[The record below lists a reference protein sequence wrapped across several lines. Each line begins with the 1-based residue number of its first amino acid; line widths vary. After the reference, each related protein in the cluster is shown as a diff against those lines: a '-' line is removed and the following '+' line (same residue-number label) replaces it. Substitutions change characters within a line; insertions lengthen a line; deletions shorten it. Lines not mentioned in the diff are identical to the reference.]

1 MLQLLLFAEE
11 EEKTLEQTDLVMS
24 DVMALLRS
32 LSFITDPTVM
42 YKFLGDEVRLLFT
55 QNSRLEPLLCE

>member
-11 EEKTLEQTDLVMS
+11 EDKTLEQTDLVMS